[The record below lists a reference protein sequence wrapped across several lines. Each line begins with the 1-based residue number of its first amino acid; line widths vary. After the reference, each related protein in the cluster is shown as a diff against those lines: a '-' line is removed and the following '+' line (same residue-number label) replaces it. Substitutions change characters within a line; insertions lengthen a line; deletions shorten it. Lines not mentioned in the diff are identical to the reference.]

1 MKRAAATDPAQRLI
15 YGEHRR
21 DTELEAWICERLKV
35 RDLFD
40 GDTTREI
47 RRDRL
52 TVLLEQRKITDSHAG
67 KIGGKSVTWR
77 ELVTKLYPSQQR
89 LDV

>member
-1 MKRAAATDPAQRLI
+1 MKRARASDAGDGLI

-21 DTELEAWICERLKV
+21 DAELEAWICERLKV
-35 RDLFD
+35 RDLFS
-40 GDTTREI
+40 GDTTREM
-47 RRDRL
+47 RRDRVVL
-52 TVLLEQRKITDSHAG
+52 LLEQRGLTDSHAG

-77 ELVTKLYPSQQR
+77 ELVTKLYPSQQS

>member
-1 MKRAAATDPAQRLI
+1 MSAAPRLI

-21 DTELEAWICERLKV
+21 EAELEAWICERLKV
-35 RDLFD
+35 RDLFT

-52 TVLLEQRKITDSHAG
+52 IVLLEQRHLTDSHAG
-67 KIGGKSVTWR
+67 KISGKSLTWR
-77 ELVTKLYPSQQR
+77 ELVAKLYPSQQS

>member
-1 MKRAAATDPAQRLI
+1 MSAAPRLI
-15 YGEHRR
+15 HGDHRR
-21 DTELEAWICERLKV
+21 ETELEAWIAERLHV

-52 TVLLEQRKITDSHAG
+52 QVLLEQRKLMSSYAG
-67 KIGGKSVTWR
+67 KISGRSLTWR
-77 ELVTKLYPSQQR
+77 ELVAKLYPSQQS